1 MPAWRREAG
10 GLRLFVRLT
19 PKAAIDRIDGVATLA
34 DGNEVLAIR
43 VRAVPEDGKANA
55 ALLRLLAAELD
66 LPRSAMRV
74 VRGETARLKELAIAG
89 DPVALLDTA
98 ERLWPD
104 SQGRED

>member
-1 MPAWRREAG
+1 MPAWRREAD

-19 PKAAIDRIDGVATLA
+19 PKAALDRIDGVATLA

-43 VRAVPEDGKANA
+43 VRAVPEDGKANT
-55 ALLRLLAAELD
+55 ALLRLLAHEFD

-74 VRGETARLKELAIAG
+74 ARGETARLKEVTIAG
-89 DPVALLDTA
+89 DPTALLDMA

-104 SQGRED
+104 SRRRED